1 MAIKKHNLAVP
12 FAVPLLGEPYVSV
25 GCPVI
30 AAATGLTTRISCAID
45 DATGTTDVKIRS
57 PRLKNAC
64 LRALRAAGISGTVSF
79 SFPFPLP
86 LPCAGIPSWA
96 GAEADMLSVAASLY
110 LAGSEAVEPIAP
122 SLLKGADDS
131 TFLDLL
137 RAMTSLSGGFVA
149 GRRGEGLVSIDG
161 NVDAALHATLVRRR
175 RSVRPILGRFSAAY
189 PELADPFWHIA
200 GHLVLQGIDAIR
212 AGDAP
217 MLGRLM
223 TLESRL
229 SLAVGLSDE
238 RDLLR
243 LSRSMPSL
251 GCKPVRGDGLSG
263 GLHLIGPG
271 MPHPPGRP
279 ILNFTQAGI
288 THDG

>member
-1 MAIKKHNLAVP
+1 MTIKKQDLAVP
-12 FAVPLLGEPYVSV
+12 FPVPLLGEPYVSV

-30 AAATGLTTRISCAID
+30 AAATGLTIHVSCAID
-45 DATGTTDVKIRS
+45 DVTDTTDVKIGS
-57 PRLKNAC
+57 PRLRRAC

-79 SFPFPLP
+79 SFPMPLP
-86 LPCAGIPSWA
+86 FSGPPKWA

-122 SLLKGADDS
+122 SLLKGADDR
-131 TFLDLL
+131 TFIDLL

-189 PELADPFWHIA
+189 PELADPFWHIV

-279 ILNFTQAGI
+279 ILNFTQVGI